1 MSWVFEEA
9 HTLASKG
16 PKRRPR
22 RCNSLVGLAQRIVG
36 LASGRLR
43 CAYAET

>member
-9 HTLASKG
+9 HTLASND
-16 PKRRPR
+16 PKRRPCR
-22 RCNSLVGLAQRIVG
+22 GNSFVGLAQRIVG

-43 CAYAET
+43 CAYSES